1 MSRLPRLGGA
11 MRHRGRPDRHRG
23 GARGFMGSMIAS
35 CRWWRL
41 SLTPNSWTHRS
52 TETSVPIQ
60 KFLSSL
66 SVNLERAVAKALDG
80 RQNIVCRLG
89 PAQGFRV
96 LIVLCNE
103 GLDDCDQLIDRLVS
117 TPFDLFLGDKS
128 EEALHLIDP

>member
-1 MSRLPRLGGA
+1 MQV
-11 MRHRGRPDRHRG
+11 
-23 GARGFMGSMIAS
+23 
-35 CRWWRL
+35 L
-41 SLTPNSWTHRS
+41 SLASSSGCPRRLNDPRS
-52 TETSVPIQ
+52 GRMARRPCPSVPIQ